1 MSKNMTEKNFRKK
14 YLICGCCG
22 QYFYTWKGYIDQDQD
37 KGFGICESCQ
47 KEAEKREVKM
57 INDSIKIILPNL
69 KPENQ
74 AKIKKMSINQKRNL
88 VLGLIDKDVLRWGIN
103 N

>member
-1 MSKNMTEKNFRKK
+1 
-14 YLICGCCG
+14 
-22 QYFYTWKGYIDQDQD
+22 
-37 KGFGICESCQ
+37 
-47 KEAEKREVKM
+47 M

-88 VLGLIDKDVLRWGIN
+88 VLGLIDKDV
-103 N
+103 